1 MFLGRR
7 ILIVLWVGSLW
18 TIGLMVVPLLFASID
33 DRALAGRLAGELF
46 TVESYLGLAC
56 GAALL
61 AFSAAEGRWPGF
73 SGWIVLAMVGLI
85 ALGEF
90 GLQPE
95 MATLKQQGLAESPAF
110 DRLHGI
116 ASVLYLGNCLLGLT
130 LVLFERGPVQTVRG
144 E

>member
-1 MFLGRR
+1 MSPGRR

-18 TIGLMVVPLLFASID
+18 TIGLMVAPLLFASID

-46 TVESYLGLAC
+46 RVESYLGLAC

-61 AFSAAEGRWPGF
+61 AFSAAQGRWPRF
-73 SGWIVLAMVGLI
+73 SGWIVVAMMAIV

-90 GLQPE
+90 GLQPA
-95 MATLKQQGLAESPAF
+95 MALLKQQGLAASSAF

-116 ASVLYLGNCLLGLT
+116 ASALYLGNCLLGLA
-130 LVLFERGPVQTVRG
+130 LVSCPMDE
-144 E
+144 